1 MVDSSD
7 GWQLSRRQFL
17 KLAALTPAVPVACT
31 WSRDR
36 TDEKTKTSTTV
47 NDVHSQLNE
56 TPIEQVVKPESLQE
70 LQNFVA
76 RRSRQGEPICVSGS
90 RHSMGG
96 QQFRRDAALID
107 ARGLDRVL
115 ELDPNRGI
123 ARVEAGAQWP
133 GLIRNLNGMQPDV
146 DQPWT
151 IRQKQTGADR
161 LTVGGAVSVNAHGRG
176 LTWRPM
182 IQDVEALTL
191 VTPEGDVVACSRD
204 TNPQLFRL
212 VVGGYG
218 LFGTIYSVQLR
229 LMRRTKLERVVEIK
243 HVENIMEHFNDRIQN
258 GFTYGDFQF
267 SIDDSSRDFLK
278 RGVFSCYRPVDAAT
292 PIPERQRELSRK
304 QWMKLI
310 RMAHEQEG
318 ELFDFYSQYYLSTS
332 GQVYWS
338 DNSQLSVYLRDYHQ
352 IVNERSENGM
362 QPGTEMITELYVPR
376 EDLAAFMDDVAGYLR
391 ERSAEVVYGTVRL
404 IEQDTESF
412 LPWARQDYACIVLN
426 LHVNHS
432 ESGIKKAKTT
442 FRGLIDRALD
452 YDGNFFLTYHRWA
465 TDEQIRTGYPEM
477 SKFLQLKQE
486 HDPRELFQSDWYMDM
501 KSRQL

>member
-1 MVDSSD
+1 MDDPSD
-7 GWQLSRRQFL
+7 GRKLSRRQFL
-17 KLAALTPAVPVACT
+17 KLTTLAALVPAAC
-31 WSRDR
+31 SPPPNR
-36 TDEKTKTSTTV
+36 TREETKITV

-56 TPIEQVVKPESLQE
+56 TPVERVVKPESLQE
-70 LQNFVA
+70 LRTFVT

-96 QQFRRDAALID
+96 QQFRRNAALID
-107 ARGLDRVL
+107 ARGLNRVL
-115 ELDPNRGI
+115 DLDPERGI

-133 GLIRNLNGMQPDV
+133 ELIRDLNGMQPDAT
-146 DQPWT
+146 QPWT

-176 LTWRPM
+176 LTWQPM

-191 VTPEGDVVACSRD
+191 VTPDGNVVTCSRD

-212 VVGGYG
+212 AVGGYG

-229 LMRRTKLERVVEIK
+229 LMRRTKLERVVQIK
-243 HVENIMEHFNDRIQN
+243 HVDNIMEHFNSRIEN

-267 SIDDSSRDFLK
+267 SIDDSSQDFLK
-278 RGVFSCYRPVDAAT
+278 RGVFSCYRPVDVET
-292 PIPERQRELSRK
+292 PIPERQRELSRE
-304 QWMKLI
+304 QWLKLI

-318 ELFDFYSQYYLSTS
+318 TLFDFYSQYYLSTS
-332 GQVYWS
+332 GQMYWS

-352 IVNERSENGM
+352 IVNEQFENGM

-376 EDLAAFMDDVAGYLR
+376 DQLAAFMHDVADYLR
-391 ERSAEVVYGTVRL
+391 QRNAEVVYGTVRL
-404 IEQDTESF
+404 IEEDTESF

-432 ESGIKKAKTT
+432 ESGIQKAKTT

-477 SKFLQLKQE
+477 SQFLQLKRE
-486 HDPRELFQSDWYMDM
+486 HDPREIFQSDWYMDM